1 MESMQLSDLTAI
13 MSAQA
18 RLSARLR
25 KAGIRPTS
33 ARLWILQ
40 LLDDHQHTPIGAD
53 QIFSQLCA
61 IDVSV
66 SPGTIYR
73 ILHEFEQHGM
83 VLREVETQD
92 AKAKSYYFLACA
104 QLPPVSYSLTCR
116 VCARRMVLE
125 DRQFAESFFRQARRA
140 GCERLLASIAIEVT
154 CNDCAGALAAQ

>member
-1 MESMQLSDLTAI
+1 
-13 MSAQA
+13 MSADA
-18 RLSARLR
+18 RLFALLR

-40 LLDDHQHTPIGAD
+40 LLDDHRHTPIGAD

-61 IDVSV
+61 MDVSV

-73 ILHEFEQHGM
+73 ILHELEHHGI
-83 VLREVETQD
+83 VLREIDTLD
-92 AKAKSYYFLACA
+92 AKAKSYYFLASA
-104 QLPPVSYSLTCR
+104 QLPPVSYSLICR
-116 VCARRMVLE
+116 VCARQMVLE

-140 GCERLLASIAIEVT
+140 GCDRLLASIAIQVT

>member
-1 MESMQLSDLTAI
+1 MQLSHLPATL
-13 MSAQA
+13 SGHA
-18 RLSARLR
+18 RPFALLR

-40 LLDDHQHTPIGAD
+40 LLDHHQHTPIGVD

-61 IDVSV
+61 MDVSV

-73 ILHEFEQHGM
+73 ILHELEQHGI
-83 VLREVETQD
+83 VLREVDTLD
-92 AKAKSYYFLACA
+92 AKTKSYYFLASA

-116 VCARRMVLE
+116 VCARQMVLE

-140 GCERLLASIAIEVT
+140 GCDRLLASIAIEVT
-154 CNDCAGALAAQ
+154 CNDCAGALAMQ